1 MCSSRLTYTLL
12 QNSEAAL
19 SIKMKTTL
27 KITECGSKKIRSD
40 KYFCSK
46 KFIPKKNLVQNRFV
60 MTAKKDP
67 NQGD

>member
-27 KITECGSKKIRSD
+27 KITQCGSKKDSG
-40 KYFCSK
+40 F
-46 KFIPKKNLVQNRFV
+46 L
-60 MTAKKDP
+60 
-67 NQGD
+67 GDYVKLINFGNFFFKSLH

>member
-1 MCSSRLTYTLL
+1 MSKIAE
-12 QNSEAAL
+12 Q
-19 SIKMKTTL
+19 IK
-27 KITECGSKKIRSD
+27 IWH
-40 KYFCSK
+40 KYFGQNFVAKIFLNKRMWFKKDLVQIFLSK